1 MHAWPSLEK
10 LLYSISISRFAR
22 NNPIHSFD
30 KRDKRNTHNLYV
42 TRSRQPQP
50 HFQKKR
56 EAEAEAAE
64 NLSSSEESSDLSE
77 AETQAEGENMD
88 AEGRSNVYDGT
99 IFFLI

>member
-10 LLYSISISRFAR
+10 LLYSFSISRFAR
-22 NNPIHSFD
+22 NNPILSYD

-77 AETQAEGENMD
+77 VEEGDNMD
-88 AEGRSNVYDGT
+88 AEGRSNVYDET
-99 IFFLI
+99 IFFLLI

>member
-22 NNPIHSFD
+22 NNPILSFD
-30 KRDKRNTHNLYV
+30 KRDKRKTHNLYV

-64 NLSSSEESSDLSE
+64 NSSSSEESSDLSE
-77 AETQAEGENMD
+77 VEEGENMD
-88 AEGRSNVYDGT
+88 AEGRSNVYDET
-99 IFFLI
+99 IFFF

>member
-22 NNPIHSFD
+22 NNPILSFD

-77 AETQAEGENMD
+77 VEEGDNMD
-88 AEGRSNVYDGT
+88 AEGRSNVYDEA
-99 IFFLI
+99 IFFF

>member
-22 NNPIHSFD
+22 NNPILSYD

-77 AETQAEGENMD
+77 VEEGDNMD
-88 AEGRSNVYDGT
+88 AEGRSNVYDET
-99 IFFLI
+99 IFFLLI

>member
-22 NNPIHSFD
+22 NNPILSFD

-77 AETQAEGENMD
+77 VEEGDNMD
-88 AEGRSNVYDGT
+88 AEGRSNVYDET
-99 IFFLI
+99 IFFLLI